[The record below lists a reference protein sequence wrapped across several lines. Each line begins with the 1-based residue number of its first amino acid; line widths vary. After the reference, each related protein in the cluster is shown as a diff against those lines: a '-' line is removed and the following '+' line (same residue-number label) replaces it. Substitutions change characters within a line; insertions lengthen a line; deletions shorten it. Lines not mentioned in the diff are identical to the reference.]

1 MKTDMFKEVRNFLK
15 EHIKEVYF
23 GREVINGKALFTT
36 KEVEEINS
44 KNKVIIEVVGFDDD
58 LIEEL
63 TKYDVEVIKKEMQR
77 SKVINGTYCATYK
90 TLLIIPYDLFVF
102 IAEYQPSK
110 GITYDAIKCIY
121 DYMLIEGIVNPTY
134 GDKTIKIGNAN
145 ITICP
150 FIALDMRLKKCKLSS
165 CLECEYFTKE
175 LTYSEMVDIQMQD
188 DYEENFK

>member
-23 GREVINGKALFTT
+23 GREVINGKELFTT

-44 KNKVIIEVVGFDDD
+44 KNKVIVEILGFDDD

-63 TKYDVEVIKKEMQR
+63 TYYGVEVVKKEMQR
-77 SKVINGTYCATYK
+77 SKVINSTYCATYK
-90 TLLIIPYDLFVF
+90 TLLIIPYDLFIF
-102 IAEYQPSK
+102 IVGYQPLK
-110 GITYDAIKCIY
+110 GTTYDVIKCVY
-121 DYMLIEGIVNPTY
+121 DYMLIEGIVNPVY
-134 GDKTIKIGNAN
+134 SEQTIEIGNAN

-165 CLECEYFTKE
+165 CLECECFTKE

-188 DYEENFK
+188 DYEESFK